1 MRLRNSFR
9 ILTDDFSN
17 AYKILL
23 YRFITGVIGFS
34 LAYVILTVNLRV
46 IVDSGEIA
54 ELKRLLQE
62 VAAAFISADAEY
74 LQGFQVQF
82 TAALKDLVA
91 LIGQNMSSIVGSV
104 VGLCVIYLV
113 SRFVNGLCTFAMGS
127 VINDR
132 MRLFTHAKFAPAYF
146 SNLGKASLYQ
156 LVYVPLTFVYDVASV
171 LICWFFFFYLLSF
184 LPLLLTVFLAVTALV
199 CLQALKLTAVSAW
212 MPATIADG
220 KRLGEAMRRSFGA
233 RKDFGVRFSTFLIC
247 VYAIVIGNVIAAL
260 FTVGSALLLTVP
272 TSYLLLLCVQFV
284 NYYEEER
291 KKYFVSF
298 HKIENAG
305 DGTDVLGG

>member
-23 YRFITGVIGFS
+23 YRVVMGIIAFS

-46 IVDSGEIA
+46 IVDSNEVAEI
-54 ELKRLLQE
+54 KRLIQE
-62 VAAAFISADAEY
+62 VMKAFATADAEY
-74 LQGFQVQF
+74 LQGFQAQF
-82 TAALKDLVA
+82 TAALKDLIA
-91 LIGQNMSSIVGSV
+91 LLGQHMSSIVGSV

-127 VINDR
+127 VVNDR
-132 MRLFTHAKFAPAYF
+132 MHLFTHAKFSPAYF
-146 SNLGKASLYQ
+146 SYLGKASLYQ
-156 LVYVPLTFVYDVASV
+156 VVYVPLTFVYDVISL

-184 LPLLLTVFLAVTALV
+184 LPLLVTVFLAVTALV

-212 MPATIADG
+212 MPAMIADG
-220 KRLGEAMRRSFGA
+220 KKLGEAMNRSFAHG
-233 RKDFGVRFSTFLIC
+233 KDFGKRFSTFLIC
-247 VYAIVIGNVIAAL
+247 VYLIIIVNVVGGL
-260 FTVGSALLLTVP
+260 FTFGSALLLTIP
-272 TSYLLLLCVQFV
+272 ASYLLLLCVQFV

-305 DGTDVLGG
+305 ENTDVLGD

>member
-74 LQGFQVQF
+74 LQGFQAQF

-91 LIGQNMSSIVGSV
+91 LIGQNMSSRIFTT
-104 VGLCVIYLV
+104 CRKV
-113 SRFVNGLCTFAMGS
+113 SRC
-127 VINDR
+127 R
-132 MRLFTHAKFAPAYF
+132 
-146 SNLGKASLYQ
+146 KA
-156 LVYVPLTFVYDVASV
+156 A
-171 LICWFFFFYLLSF
+171 
-184 LPLLLTVFLAVTALV
+184 
-199 CLQALKLTAVSAW
+199 
-212 MPATIADG
+212 
-220 KRLGEAMRRSFGA
+220 
-233 RKDFGVRFSTFLIC
+233 
-247 VYAIVIGNVIAAL
+247 
-260 FTVGSALLLTVP
+260 
-272 TSYLLLLCVQFV
+272 
-284 NYYEEER
+284 
-291 KKYFVSF
+291 
-298 HKIENAG
+298 
-305 DGTDVLGG
+305 